1 MHIIYDTQRAIDEGV
16 KLVSDQKDID
26 LVPHFIYCATF
37 LFSVKKGTIF
47 QKTYL
52 EKVKKMFLKKM
63 KKYGISSAVLTVVG
77 MERKFLI
84 TAEKMIQAYNGDLK
98 NNKNWKLYAGSINDD
113 IESFLEKLQKPGE
126 IEDEEVFTFFTPKLT
141 KEEMELVEQKN
152 LTHMKTYANYAYD
165 IRDIDVDA
173 LKMKMSD
180 SNSMY
185 AHTFCWRCTTPLY
198 CDLSQTSSSLIADNI
213 VSCII
218 ELVLPVKKTEGPTL
232 IAFIYCFIV
241 SCTYSYTS
249 FFIHGPGSVI
259 VSVLASLLFAVTFS
273 LLAWLMEH
281 GSKLETAARQK

>member
-1 MHIIYDTQRAIDEGV
+1 
-16 KLVSDQKDID
+16 
-26 LVPHFIYCATF
+26 
-37 LFSVKKGTIF
+37 
-47 QKTYL
+47 
-52 EKVKKMFLKKM
+52 MFMKKM
-63 KKYGISSAVLTVVG
+63 KKYGISKAVLTVVG

-152 LTHMKTYANYAYD
+152 LTHMKTYADYAYD

-198 CDLSQTSSSLIADNI
+198 CDLSQTSSGLIADNI
-213 VSCII
+213 SPLIDWFIISSIVCCII
-218 ELVLPVKKTEGPTL
+218 ELVLPVKKTEGATL
-232 IAFIYCFIV
+232 IAAFIYGFIV
-241 SCTYSYTS
+241 SCTYFYTS
-249 FFIHGPGSVI
+249 VFIDGPGSEI
-259 VSVLASLLFAVTFS
+259 GGFFACFIAICSYLFITGLVDGT
-273 LLAWLMEH
+273 WI
-281 GSKLETAARQK
+281 